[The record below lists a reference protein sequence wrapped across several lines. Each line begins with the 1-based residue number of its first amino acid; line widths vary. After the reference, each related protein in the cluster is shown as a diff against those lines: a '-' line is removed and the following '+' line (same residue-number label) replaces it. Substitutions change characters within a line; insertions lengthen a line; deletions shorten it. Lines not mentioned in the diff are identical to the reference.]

1 MSARRSRTLTGQSD
15 SDKENR
21 EMADDGPAKIP
32 KLQSSGWASS
42 KQQPQQPNGTQLEAN
57 QGTQRTTF
65 SQRDWIHQQIDEQTD
80 KNIYDPQQDDNEK
93 REIRRQYRILHEQ
106 INENR
111 INVLVPDD
119 NTLQEA
125 VDRTT
130 DLFKNVKTTAEATL
144 DSEVLITTTDLAA
157 KKARLLQV
165 GDFSLSLQHYMDKL
179 RLYLGHG
186 GDEMPPIES
195 VGDVSA
201 RRRSGASSRHGT
213 VNGDTSSLYRTSRP
227 MDWAKLGRVAMG
239 LTRNV
244 NVCGFMLG
252 PLSVERKER
261 RAAQMASNAAAL
273 KYMPT
278 VRPTELRSED
288 INQQENTT
296 TANVMMVYKYCRKHA
311 PIQMF
316 KFFINPEHFGQTV
329 ENLFYLSFLVRDGL
343 VRVLDDQQGMPILHV
358 AKAPTPEE
366 IEENGYVGHQAVV
379 DMSWPIFKVSSL
391 FILSYKLTEKSR
403 NASKCLILQRA
414 LYRLGHLLSMGYR
427 MANGTRGKLFD
438 NGIMYIRLFL
448 ECIFIS
454 VQLH

>member
-1 MSARRSRTLTGQSD
+1 MSARRSRAVRGQSD

-21 EMADDGPAKIP
+21 EMAEEGPAKTR
-32 KLQSSGWASS
+32 KMKSSDTASS
-42 KQQPQQPNGTQLEAN
+42 KQQQPDGTQVEAN
-57 QGTQRTTF
+57 QDTQRATF

-80 KNIYDPQQDDNEK
+80 KNVYDPQQDDNEK

-111 INVLVPDD
+111 TNVLVPDD

-144 DSEVLITTTDLAA
+144 DSEVLITTMDLAA

-165 GDFSLSLQHYMDKL
+165 GDFSLSLQHYLDRL
-179 RLYLGHG
+179 RLYLGH
-186 GDEMPPIES
+186 DNDQLPPIET

-201 RRRSGASSRHGT
+201 RHRSEVGSRHGL
-213 VNGDTSSLYRTSRP
+213 VNGGSSSLYRTSRP
-227 MDWAKLGRVAMG
+227 MNWAKLGRVAKG

-252 PLSVERKER
+252 PLSIERKER
-261 RAAQMASNAAAL
+261 KATQRASSSVAL
-273 KYMPT
+273 KSMPT
-278 VRPTELRSED
+278 IRPTELRSED

-296 TANVMMVYKYCRKHA
+296 TANVMMVYKYCQKHA

-343 VRVLDDQQGMPILHV
+343 VRVLDDEQGLPILHV

-379 DMSWPIFKVSSL
+379 DMSWPIFKVCRHYSGP
-391 FILSYKLTEKSR
+391 LS
-403 NASKCLILQRA
+403 
-414 LYRLGHLLSMGYR
+414 
-427 MANGTRGKLFD
+427 
-438 NGIMYIRLFL
+438 
-448 ECIFIS
+448 
-454 VQLH
+454 